1 MGALDEQAVAL
12 EIKVCRLTAQVLYK
26 AMRQILREPTIPS
39 SAKIVHGQQSVKKL
53 ERQNSQLEMVEVP
66 DQDCRKLRQ
75 QLRRYGVDFAVLR
88 DKSAPEKLTI
98 CFKSRDTSLIKTALE
113 KCLADAVKPDR
124 TARQPIRE
132 LLQKARQLSGAS
144 KTPIE
149 DLPMPQIERG
159 AR

>member
-12 EIKVCRLTAQVLYK
+12 EVKAFRLTARVLYK
-26 AMRQILREPTIPS
+26 AMQQVLQKLSNP
-39 SAKIVHGQQSVKKL
+39 ADIVHGQQSVKKL
-53 ERQNSQLEMVEVP
+53 ERQNSQLEMVEIP

-88 DKSAPEKLTI
+88 DKSTPEKLTI
-98 CFKSRDTSLIKTALE
+98 CFKSRDTNLIKTALE

-124 TARQPIRE
+124 TTRQPIRE

>member
-66 DQDCRKLRQ
+66 DH
-75 QLRRYGVDFAVLR
+75 RYMF
-88 DKSAPEKLTI
+88 
-98 CFKSRDTSLIKTALE
+98 
-113 KCLADAVKPDR
+113 
-124 TARQPIRE
+124 
-132 LLQKARQLSGAS
+132 
-144 KTPIE
+144 
-149 DLPMPQIERG
+149 
-159 AR
+159 